1 MINIKVGK
9 NESGQRFDKLLMKI
23 LKEAPSSFVFKMLRK
38 KNITLN
44 GKKAEGNEK
53 VSEGDEISF
62 FLAQETFDK
71 FAGKAEETKT
81 SGISVPSLKPSE
93 IVYEDED
100 FLLVNKPVGEL
111 SQKAKDE
118 DISVN
123 ERIVSYLSEKGIG
136 RNEAFTP
143 GVCNRIDRN
152 TSGLVIAGKSLA
164 GLQEAA
170 RLLKSHELKK
180 FYLCIAVGNVKLR
193 GKVTSWINKDEKT
206 NKAEVSETP
215 KNGYEKIEAEL
226 FPLLTSKE
234 YSLLAV
240 RLITGKTHQI
250 RAQLAA
256 FGHPLAGD
264 TKYGYK
270 ALRTSLGKAGE
281 STGAVPKLNLNYQLL
296 HAYMLVFPKD
306 TGNVGQ
312 VSGKCISC
320 APPEKFKNTAVKIFK
335 EEDYLNAVME
345 FTRTQGIKS

>member
-53 VSEGDEISF
+53 VTEGDEISF
-62 FLAQETFDK
+62 FLSQETFDK
-71 FAGKAEETKT
+71 FAGKMTENVEPQSTA
-81 SGISVPSLKPSE
+81 PSLKPSE

-100 FLLVNKPVGEL
+100 FLIVNKPVGEL
-111 SQKAKDE
+111 SQKAKEGDVS
-118 DISVN
+118 IN
-123 ERIVSYLSEKGIG
+123 ERIVSYLFKKGIG

-152 TSGLVIAGKSLA
+152 TSGLVIAGKSLM

-170 RLLKSHELKK
+170 RMLKGHELKK
-180 FYLCIAVGNVKLR
+180 FYLCIAVGAVKLR
-193 GKVTSWINKDEKT
+193 GKVTSWILKDEKT
-206 NKAEVSETP
+206 NKVQVSETP
-215 KNGYEKIEAEL
+215 KDGYEKIEAEIL
-226 FPLLTSKE
+226 PLLTSDE

-256 FGHPLAGD
+256 LGHPLAGD
-264 TKYGYK
+264 IKYGYRDK
-270 ALRTSLGKAGE
+270 KSASGKA
-281 STGAVPKLNLNYQLL
+281 SVISPDYHML
-296 HAYMLVFPKD
+296 HAYMLVFPKN
-306 TGNVGQ
+306 TGKIGGI
-312 VSGKCISC
+312 SGKCITC
-320 APPEKFKNTAVKIFK
+320 PPPAGFKNAAAKIFK
-335 EEDYLNAVME
+335 EEEYLNAVME
-345 FTRTQGIKS
+345 FTRTQGIES